1 MLVQRQQWSIGGAAL
16 DHSQKTSI
24 GSKRAESLLYPIA
37 AFLLTGGLSRVAAEK
52 AFNDALVEAQ
62 KIAGRRIEH
71 IGHPLRYADVIALWS
86 HDVRFVDRLGHPR
99 ALRMNGKHEFRSLI
113 ASVDP
118 KLNYKI
124 LLSVLKR
131 YGNVR
136 KTRDGRYALVRPF
149 FFTSTRKSMAFEP
162 MAYFLSDASSTLGR
176 ILKRTKSSRA
186 PELFWR
192 KVEATGLSKSAAVE
206 FTEFVATRSLEF
218 LEELDDWLEARRT
231 VATQKGRAHH
241 LRRVGIGLFSI
252 YSNPEAITQSGS
264 AP

>member
-1 MLVQRQQWSIGGAAL
+1 LQQWLTLGDSL
-16 DHSQKTSI
+16 DQSQKTRI
-24 GSKRAESLLYPIA
+24 GYKRAESILYPIA
-37 AFLLTGGLSRVAAEK
+37 AFLLAGGLSRSAAQK
-52 AFNDALVEAQ
+52 TFTAALAEAQ

-86 HDVRFVDRLGHPR
+86 HDARFVDQVGHPR
-99 ALRMNGKHEFRSLI
+99 ALRMNGKNEFRSLI
-113 ASVDP
+113 RTVDP
-118 KLNYKI
+118 NLNYQVV
-124 LLSVLKR
+124 LSVLKR

-136 KTRDGRYALVRPF
+136 KIRGSRYALVRPF
-149 FFTSTRKSMAFEP
+149 FFTSSRSSMAFEP

-192 KVEATGLSKSAAVE
+192 KVETTGLSKAATVE

-218 LEELDDWLEARRT
+218 LEELDDWLESHRNAI
-231 VATQKGRAHH
+231 TQKHRGHH

-252 YSNPEAITQSGS
+252 YSNPEVMTQVDGN
-264 AP
+264 PP